1 MVKVTDKEKAAGE
14 LAIRKMCCKA
24 ITAYGETD
32 QISVYALDGSRF
44 DGEEQMYSIRGVLG
58 DIDMLAFGQVEDILV
73 SLYDQSYNGDVESN
87 D

>member
-1 MVKVTDKEKAAGE
+1 MIKATDKEKADGE
-14 LAIRKMCCKA
+14 LAVRKMCGKA
-24 ITAYGETD
+24 VLAYDETD

-73 SLYDQSYNGDVESN
+73 SLYDQSYNGGVLL
-87 D
+87 